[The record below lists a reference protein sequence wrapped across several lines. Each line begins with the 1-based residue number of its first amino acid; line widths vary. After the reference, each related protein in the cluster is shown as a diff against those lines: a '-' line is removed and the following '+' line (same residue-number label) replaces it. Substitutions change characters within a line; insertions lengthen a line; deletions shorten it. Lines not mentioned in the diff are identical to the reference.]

1 MIAVYPGSFDPVTSG
16 HLDVICRAAGMFE
29 TLIVLVAANSSKSP
43 LFTAEERAELLRLSC
58 AGLLNVRVE
67 FLPNALL
74 VSFVVE
80 SGAQVI
86 VKGLRAVSDFE
97 YEFQMALLNRHLE
110 PNVETIFLMTA
121 AEHAYLSSSIVKEIA
136 RLGGD
141 ITGLVPAPVQDALLR
156 KYNSRSLL

>member
-16 HLDVICRAAGMFE
+16 HFDVIARAAGMFE

-43 LFTAEERAELLRLSC
+43 LFTGEERVDLLRQSC
-58 AGLLNVRVE
+58 AKLPNVRVE
-67 FLPNALL
+67 LLPPTLL
-74 VSFVVE
+74 VSYVVE
-80 SGAQVI
+80 SDAKVI

-97 YEFQMALLNRHLE
+97 YEFQMALLNRHLQ
-110 PNVETIFLMTA
+110 PGVETIFLMTA

-141 ITGLVPAPVQDALLR
+141 ITGLVPEPVQDALKNKYR
-156 KYNSRSLL
+156 K

>member
-16 HLDVICRAAGMFE
+16 HLDVIVRAAGMFE

-43 LFTAEERAELLRLSC
+43 LFTAEERAELVRSSC
-58 AGLLNVRVE
+58 ADLPNVRVE
-67 FLPNALL
+67 ILPATLL

-110 PNVETIFLMTA
+110 PKVETIFLMTA

-141 ITGLVPAPVQDALLR
+141 ITGLVPKPVQDALTQKCR
-156 KYNSRSLL
+156 

>member
-16 HLDVICRAAGMFE
+16 HLDVIVRAAGMFE

-43 LFTAEERAELLRLSC
+43 LFTADERAELVRLSC
-58 AGLLNVRVE
+58 ADLPNVRVE
-67 FLPNALL
+67 ILPNTLL

-141 ITGLVPAPVQDALLR
+141 ITGLVPKPVQDALIQKFR
-156 KYNSRSLL
+156 

>member
-16 HLDVICRAAGMFE
+16 HYDVIVRAAGMFE
-29 TLIVLVAANSSKSP
+29 RLLVLVAGNSSKSP
-43 LFTAEERAELLRLSC
+43 LFSAEERAELVRQAC
-58 AGLLNVRVE
+58 ADLNNVSVE
-67 FLPNALL
+67 ILPPSLL
-74 VSFVVE
+74 VEYVVK

-97 YEFQMALLNRHLE
+97 YEFQMALLNRHLQ
-110 PNVETIFLMTA
+110 PDVETIFLMTA

-141 ITGLVPAPVQDALLR
+141 IRGLVPEPVRAALALKFAR
-156 KYNSRSLL
+156 EI

>member
-16 HLDVICRAAGMFE
+16 HFDVICRAAGMFE

-43 LFTAEERAELLRLSC
+43 LFTGEERVELLQQSC
-58 AGLLNVRVE
+58 AGLPNVRVE
-67 FLPNALL
+67 LLPPALL
-74 VSFVVE
+74 VSYVVG
-80 SGAQVI
+80 SGAKVI

-121 AEHAYLSSSIVKEIA
+121 AQHAYLSSSIVKEIA

-141 ITGLVPAPVQDALLR
+141 ITGLVPEPVQDALND
-156 KYNSRSLL
+156 KFKPT

>member
-16 HLDVICRAAGMFE
+16 HLDVIVRAAGMFE

-43 LFTAEERAELLRLSC
+43 LFTADERAELVRLSC
-58 AGLLNVRVE
+58 ADLPNVRVE
-67 FLPNALL
+67 ILPNALL

-141 ITGLVPAPVQDALLR
+141 ITGLVPKPVQDALIQKFR
-156 KYNSRSLL
+156 